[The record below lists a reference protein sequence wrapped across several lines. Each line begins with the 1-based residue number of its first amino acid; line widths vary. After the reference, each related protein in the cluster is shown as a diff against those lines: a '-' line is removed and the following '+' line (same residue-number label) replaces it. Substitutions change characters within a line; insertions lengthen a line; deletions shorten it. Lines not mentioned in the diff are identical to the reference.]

1 MYIRKLELEHFGKYN
16 EREIELQ
23 RGMNVIYGPNEAGKT
38 TMKDFI
44 VGMFY
49 GIDRQRGIA
58 AKTDEYIRRE
68 PFDGTGYSGS
78 MEVEKQGE
86 IFCIDRVFRK
96 DRKELNIYQKSTG
109 RRISSSDEKTL
120 LGTIIDV
127 DKNGYMNTL
136 CIGSGGAAY
145 KSELQEELCR
155 YLTNVNETHAS
166 NYNLKGVYSYLN
178 QQKKQLK
185 LKEMEQELSSLN
197 GKIQPVDLEAKL
209 KEIGQ
214 RRSDIEGRLQTMND
228 DTANREQEESP
239 EPERSGESGKNKEEK
254 EKYRDQPAF
263 QKQITDPNLKRIM
276 NFIKVMFAFG
286 VIAIM
291 LLLIYILPISLHYK
305 LWLCVIAIVVMLYAW
320 VAAEIKAWKRKH
332 GNIGPEETSSQ
343 KSGKTID
350 KVPGKVNSKE
360 SGRTS
365 RNDVFELSRR
375 LADLQVEENDLLRE
389 NANQQDL
396 ITQYEQLKK
405 EYKAISE
412 RATAIDLAIQKL
424 QELAGTIYDQY
435 APEFGRRV
443 SELLCEMTDGE
454 YDDVRIDEKLN
465 VQLRRKGRYLGAEHL
480 STATLEQAYLA
491 VRLAVAEE
499 LSTDGMPILLD
510 DIFGAYDDKRLA
522 ATLVC
527 ISNYTSEQVIIF
539 TAGNRLADILD
550 KTDIEYNY
558 IEL

>member
-16 EREIELQ
+16 DREIELQ
-23 RGMNVIYGPNEAGKT
+23 RGVNVIYGPNEAGKT

-68 PFDGTGYSGS
+68 PFDGTGYSGG

-109 RRISSSDEKTL
+109 RRVSSSDEKTL

-136 CIGSGGAAY
+136 CIGSGGTAY

-214 RRSDIEGRLQTMND
+214 RRSDIEGQLQTMND
-228 DTANREQEESP
+228 AADNREPEECQQ
-239 EPERSGESGKNKEEK
+239 PERSGEYKEYKEK
-254 EKYRDQPAF
+254 EKYRKQPVF
-263 QKQITDPNLKRIM
+263 QKQIMDPNLKRIM

-286 VIAIM
+286 VIAII
-291 LLLIYILPISLHYK
+291 LLLIYILPISLHYR
-305 LWLCVIAIVVMLYAW
+305 LWLCVIAIAVMLYVW
-320 VAAEIKAWKRKH
+320 VAAEIRAWKRKH
-332 GNIGPEETSSQ
+332 GNIEQETTSSQ
-343 KSGKTID
+343 KSGKTVD
-350 KVPGKVNSKE
+350 KIPGKVNSKE

-365 RNDVFELSRR
+365 ANDVLELSRR

-389 NANQQDL
+389 NANQQEL
-396 ITQYEQLKK
+396 VTQYERLKK
-405 EYKAISE
+405 EYKAVSE
-412 RATAIDLAIQKL
+412 RAAAIDLAIQNL

-443 SELLCEMTDGE
+443 SDLLCEMTCGE

-499 LSTDGMPILLD
+499 LSTEGMPILLD

-539 TAGNRLADILD
+539 TAGNRLADVLD